1 MRFTAFKL
9 EIEINERTEV
19 VLEKFKQEKLCYV
32 FHTDNPNLKRVNFT
46 TL

>member
-32 FHTDNPNLKRVNFT
+32 FQTENPNLERFNFT